1 MFSRVYYSLL
11 PFCVRNH
18 VFFCCRSQ
26 YENNMCLFCTKLCIK
41 NKKVNQAITKTLK
54 ISYFENFPVP
64 LYCSV
69 ICYDEISL
77 FVHSSS
83 EDRQKLYG
91 PNNFG
96 TLFYEVI
103 SSPFMLWKFYL
114 DVLVRIVLNQCDKF
128 ILPALLSGLD
138 TDECRNSTV
147 CNSKNC
153 FGFKKVKI
161 REIVFLNAVKL
172 SKRLAIY
179 SCLNVNPDFIIKVFD
194 TYERG
199 VDFNDSYLSID
210 HYQE

>member
-1 MFSRVYYSLL
+1 
-11 PFCVRNH
+11 
-18 VFFCCRSQ
+18 
-26 YENNMCLFCTKLCIK
+26 
-41 NKKVNQAITKTLK
+41 
-54 ISYFENFPVP
+54 
-64 LYCSV
+64 
-69 ICYDEISL
+69 
-77 FVHSSS
+77 
-83 EDRQKLYG
+83 
-91 PNNFG
+91 
-96 TLFYEVI
+96 
-103 SSPFMLWKFYL
+103 MLWKFYL

-194 TYERG
+194 TYKRG
-199 VDFNDSYLSID
+199 VDFNNSYLSID